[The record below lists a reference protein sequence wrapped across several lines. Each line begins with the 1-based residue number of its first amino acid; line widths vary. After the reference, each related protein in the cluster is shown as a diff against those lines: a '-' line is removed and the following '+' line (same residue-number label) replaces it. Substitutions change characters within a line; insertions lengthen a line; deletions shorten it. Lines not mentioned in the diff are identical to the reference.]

1 MPGGDSIMARMLVVG
16 LGNPEARY
24 AANRHNIGF
33 MILDQLARDS
43 GISMTKTKFKGMY
56 GSGPVNGSSAVL
68 LKPQTYMNLSGRS
81 VAPAQ
86 KFFNIDAA
94 DVLVVHDELDLP
106 YGRIRLKV
114 GGGHAGHNGL
124 RSMIKEMGSNAFAR
138 LRVGIGRPVHGDVSN
153 FVLSD
158 FARGEEQEWLSDLID
173 RSVQAIKLAVS
184 DGVRAAMNQVNATE

>member
-1 MPGGDSIMARMLVVG
+1 MARILVVG
-16 LGNPEARY
+16 LGNPEAKY
-24 AANRHNIGF
+24 ARNRHNIGF
-33 MILDQLARDS
+33 MVLDQLAQDA
-43 GISMTKTKFKGMY
+43 GISMTKTKFKGIY
-56 GSGPVNGSSAVL
+56 GTGLIEGSSVVL

-86 KFFNIDAA
+86 TFFDVEHT

-106 YGRIRLKV
+106 FGRVRLKM

-124 RSMIKEMGSNAFAR
+124 RSMVKEMGSNAFAR

-158 FARGEEQEWLSDLID
+158 FARGEEQEWLPDLID
-173 RSVQAIKLAVS
+173 RAVKAIKLAVQN
-184 DGVRAAMNQVNATE
+184 GVRSAMNEVNAT

>member
-1 MPGGDSIMARMLVVG
+1 MARILVVG
-16 LGNPEARY
+16 LGNPEAKY

-56 GSGPVNGSSAVL
+56 GSGPVNGASAVL

-158 FARGEEQEWLSDLID
+158 FARGEEQEWLPTS
-173 RSVQAIKLAVS
+173 STVQFKRLS
-184 DGVRAAMNQVNATE
+184 WRYLMGFVRMNQVNATE